1 MARLTI
7 PLGRPAEPSD
17 AAGPIAFLCSELSN
31 FIHGQV
37 INVTGGQFTGMYS

>member
-1 MARLTI
+1 MTI

-17 AAGPIAFLCSELSN
+17 AAGPIAFLCSGYSN